1 MVDVW
6 WRWCGKVVVKDNG
19 YIFIVYMKDTRFIL
33 SEDVKDAINEFY
45 DYSYLLNEGR
55 QLNEFNIKDAAKKAN
70 DMISFAVKKTGNAVN
85 DNALKIY
92 VAATNK
98 LQSSIAKIKA
108 NEKDKKRGLM
118 FTVVSKIISFFVK
131 NPKLAFASVRVGLTV
146 LTMIGS
152 AIAGY
157 EASNN
162 TDAFDSIFEKL
173 GIDMDASSV
182 GDADDLADQMQDLD
196 HLNRMNDEE
205 LGQKL
210 NQSVADMGI
219 DVNKSDDQLFFQ
231 KGDKTG
237 GEELAPTDLMND
249 PAYADYQSAIE
260 KIRMEKGDDT
270 VRRLINLAKLD
281 RVLDEQQYK
290 GMETETHV
298 VFKTS
303 HIRKITDVLGT
314 DGEVEGRVKLNSSN
328 ELMVRDFEMKHNG
341 VTVSKLQQVNYRVG
355 SDADGY
361 SITKT
366 KLTGVTSDIHT
377 RVRQLTSGVDN
388 DTVDQL
394 VKGMQKFSSYNKTN
408 VDLWPRTKNESY
420 KRMMVLA
427 GIINE
432 AGMLQRGVAAVKK
445 FVTNAK
451 NAAQN
456 FLVGLTN
463 KLTQFGSSIG
473 AIFASPENMNK
484 LKDGREHTF
493 VVKNG
498 KIEII

>member
-1 MVDVW
+1 M
-6 WRWCGKVVVKDNG
+6 N
-19 YIFIVYMKDTRFIL
+19 DTRFIL
-33 SEDVKDAINEFY
+33 SEDVQDAINEFY
-45 DYSYLLNEGR
+45 DYSYLLKEGR

-70 DMISFAVKKTGNAVN
+70 DMISFAVKKTGDAVN

-98 LQSSIAKIKA
+98 LQASLAKIKA
-108 NEKDKKRGLM
+108 NEKDKKRGM
-118 FTVVSKIISFFVK
+118 IFTIVSKIISFFVK

-162 TDAFDSIFEKL
+162 TDAFDGIFEKL

-182 GDADDLADQMQDLD
+182 GDANDLADQMQDLD

-210 NQSVADMGI
+210 NQAVADMGI
-219 DVNKSDDQLFFQ
+219 DVNKPDDQLFLQ
-231 KGDKTG
+231 KGDVSG
-237 GEELAPTDLMND
+237 GKDLAPTDLMND
-249 PAYADYQSAIE
+249 PAYADYQAAIE

-281 RVLDEQQYK
+281 RVLDEQQFK
-290 GMETETHV
+290 GMDVDTSV
-298 VFKTS
+298 AFKTS
-303 HIRKITDVLGT
+303 DIRKITDVIGT
-314 DGEVEGRVKLNSSN
+314 DGEVVGKVKLDSSN
-328 ELMVRDFEMKHNG
+328 NLMVSNFEMKYNG
-341 VTVSKLQQVNYRVG
+341 VTVSKLQQVSYRVG
-355 SDADGY
+355 EGPDGY

-366 KLTGVTSDIHT
+366 QLTGVTSDIST
-377 RVRQLTSGVDN
+377 RVKQLTSGVDN

-394 VKGMQKFSSYNKTN
+394 MKGMKKFSDYNKSGMAWN
-408 VDLWPRTKNESY
+408 KNESY
-420 KRMMVLA
+420 QRMMVLA

-432 AGMLQRGVAAVKK
+432 EGMLQRGVAAVKK

-456 FLVGLTN
+456 FLTGLTN

-473 AIFASPENMNK
+473 AIFATPENMNK

-493 VVKNG
+493 VIKNG
-498 KIEII
+498 KIQIN

>member
-1 MVDVW
+1 
-6 WRWCGKVVVKDNG
+6 VVVKGNG
-19 YIFIVYMKDTRFIL
+19 DIFILNMKDTRFIL
-33 SEDVKDAINEFY
+33 TEDVQDAINEFY

-70 DMISFAVKKTGNAVN
+70 DLITFAVKKTGNAVN

-162 TDAFDSIFEKL
+162 TDAFDGIFEKL

-182 GDADDLADQMQDLD
+182 GDADDLADQMDKLD
-196 HLNRMNDEE
+196 HLTKMNDEE
-205 LGQKL
+205 LGKNL
-210 NQSVADMGI
+210 NQAVADMGI
-219 DVNKSDDQLFFQ
+219 DVNKPDDQLFFQ
-231 KGDKTG
+231 KGGKTG
-237 GEELAPTDLMND
+237 GDELAPTDLMND
-249 PAYADYQSAIE
+249 PAYADYQAAIE

-281 RVLDEQQYK
+281 RVLDEQHFK
-290 GMETETHV
+290 GMNVDARV
-298 VFKTS
+298 VYKTS
-303 HIRKITDVLGT
+303 DIRNITDVLGT
-314 DGEVEGRVKLNSSN
+314 DGEVVGKVKLDSSN
-328 ELMVRDFEMKHNG
+328 NLMVSDFEMKHNG
-341 VTVSKLQQVNYRVG
+341 VTISKMKQVYYRVG
-355 SDADGY
+355 EGADGY

-366 KLTGVTSDIHT
+366 QLTGVTSDIHT

-394 VKGMQKFSSYNKTN
+394 MNGMKKFSNYGKTN
-408 VDLWPRTKNESY
+408 VDLWPRQKNESY

-432 AGMLQRGVAAVKK
+432 EGMLQRGVAAVKK

-456 FLVGLTN
+456 FLTGLTN

-473 AIFASPENMNK
+473 AIFATPENMNK

>member
-1 MVDVW
+1 M
-6 WRWCGKVVVKDNG
+6 N
-19 YIFIVYMKDTRFIL
+19 DTRFIL
-33 SEDVKDAINEFY
+33 SEDVQDAINEFY
-45 DYSYLLNEGR
+45 DYSYLLKEGR

-70 DMISFAVKKTGNAVN
+70 DMISFAVKKTGDAVN

-98 LQSSIAKIKA
+98 LQASLAKIKA
-108 NEKDKKRGLM
+108 NEKDKKRGM
-118 FTVVSKIISFFVK
+118 IFTIVSKIISFFVK

-162 TDAFDSIFEKL
+162 TDAFDGIFEKL

-182 GDADDLADQMQDLD
+182 GDANDLADQMQDLD
-196 HLNRMNDEE
+196 RLNRMNDEE

-219 DVNKSDDQLFFQ
+219 DVNKPDDQLFLQ
-231 KGDKTG
+231 KGDVPG
-237 GEELAPTDLMND
+237 GKELAPTDLMND
-249 PAYADYQSAIE
+249 PAYADYQAAIE

-281 RVLDEQQYK
+281 RVLDEQQFK
-290 GMETETHV
+290 GMDVDTSV
-298 VFKTS
+298 AFKTS
-303 HIRKITDVLGT
+303 DIRKITDVIGT
-314 DGEVEGRVKLNSSN
+314 DGEVVGKVKLDSSN
-328 ELMVRDFEMKHNG
+328 NLMVSNFEMKHNG
-341 VTVSKLQQVNYRVG
+341 VTVSKLQQVSYRVG
-355 SDADGY
+355 EGTDGY

-366 KLTGVTSDIHT
+366 QLTGVTSDIST
-377 RVRQLTSGVDN
+377 RVKQLTSGVDN

-394 VKGMQKFSSYNKTN
+394 MKGMKKFSDYNKSGMAWN
-408 VDLWPRTKNESY
+408 KNESY
-420 KRMMVLA
+420 QRMMVLA

-432 AGMLQRGVAAVKK
+432 EGMLQRGVAAVKK

-456 FLVGLTN
+456 FLTGLTN

-473 AIFASPENMNK
+473 AIFATPENMNK

-493 VVKNG
+493 VIKNG
-498 KIEII
+498 KIQIN

>member
-1 MVDVW
+1 
-6 WRWCGKVVVKDNG
+6 
-19 YIFIVYMKDTRFIL
+19 
-33 SEDVKDAINEFY
+33 
-45 DYSYLLNEGR
+45 
-55 QLNEFNIKDAAKKAN
+55 
-70 DMISFAVKKTGNAVN
+70 MISFAVKKTGDVVN

-98 LQSSIAKIKA
+98 LQASLAKIKA
-108 NEKDKKRGLM
+108 NEKDKKRGM
-118 FTVVSKIISFFVK
+118 IFTIVSKIISFFVK

-162 TDAFDSIFEKL
+162 TDAFDGIFEKL

-182 GDADDLADQMQDLD
+182 GDANDLADQMQDLD

-210 NQSVADMGI
+210 NQAVADMGI
-219 DVNKSDDQLFFQ
+219 DVNKPDDQLFLQ
-231 KGDKTG
+231 KGDVSG
-237 GEELAPTDLMND
+237 GKDLAPTDLMND
-249 PAYADYQSAIE
+249 PAYADYQAAIE

-281 RVLDEQQYK
+281 RVLDEQQFK
-290 GMETETHV
+290 GMNVDTSVT
-298 VFKTS
+298 FKTS
-303 HIRKITDVLGT
+303 DIHKITDVLGT
-314 DGEVEGRVKLNSSN
+314 DGEVVGKVKLDSSN
-328 ELMVRDFEMKHNG
+328 NLMVSNFEMKHNG
-341 VTVSKLQQVNYRVG
+341 VTVSKLQQVSYRVG
-355 SDADGY
+355 EGPDGY

-366 KLTGVTSDIHT
+366 QLTGVTSDIST
-377 RVRQLTSGVDN
+377 RVKQLTSGVDN

-394 VKGMQKFSSYNKTN
+394 MKGMKKFSDYNKSGMAWN
-408 VDLWPRTKNESY
+408 KNESY
-420 KRMMVLA
+420 QRMMVLA

-432 AGMLQRGVAAVKK
+432 EGMLQRGVAAVKK

-456 FLVGLTN
+456 FLTGLTN

-473 AIFASPENMNK
+473 AIFATPENMNK

-493 VVKNG
+493 VIKNG
-498 KIEII
+498 KIQIN

>member
-1 MVDVW
+1 M
-6 WRWCGKVVVKDNG
+6 N
-19 YIFIVYMKDTRFIL
+19 DTRFIL
-33 SEDVKDAINEFY
+33 SEDIKNAINEFY
-45 DYSYLLNEGR
+45 DYSYLLKEGR

-70 DMISFAVKKTGNAVN
+70 DMISFAIKKTGDAVN

-98 LQSSIAKIKA
+98 LQSSIAKIKS
-108 NEKDKKRGLM
+108 NEKDKKRGM
-118 FTVVSKIISFFVK
+118 IFTIVSKIISFFVK

-157 EASNN
+157 EASKN
-162 TDAFDSIFEKL
+162 TDAFDGIFEKL

-182 GDADDLADQMQDLD
+182 GDAQDFSDKMQDLD
-196 HLNRMNDEE
+196 HLNRMNDVE

-210 NQSVADMGI
+210 NQAVVDMGI
-219 DVNKSDDQLFFQ
+219 DVNKSDDELFFQ
-231 KGDKTG
+231 QGDQPKGD
-237 GEELAPTDLMND
+237 ELAPTDLMND
-249 PAYADYQSAIE
+249 PAYTDYQTAIE

-281 RVLDEQQYK
+281 RVLNEQQFK
-290 GMETETHV
+290 GMESETHAV
-298 VFKTS
+298 YKTS
-303 HIRKITDVLGT
+303 HISRITDVLGT
-314 DGEVEGRVKLNSSN
+314 EGEVVGKVKLNSDNVLTVS
-328 ELMVRDFEMKHNG
+328 DFEMKHNG
-341 VTVSKLQQVNYRVG
+341 VTISKLKRVYYNVESG
-355 SDADGY
+355 ADGY
-361 SITKT
+361 SIHKT
-366 KLTGVTSDIHT
+366 QLTGVTSDIIT
-377 RVRQLTSGVDN
+377 RVQQLTRGVDT

-394 VKGMQKFSSYNKTN
+394 MNGMQKFSSYTMNN
-408 VDLWPRTKNESY
+408 IDLWPRTKNESY

-451 NAAQN
+451 NATQN
-456 FLVGLTN
+456 FLTGLTN

-473 AIFASPENMNK
+473 AIFATPENINK

-498 KIEII
+498 KIQII

>member
-45 DYSYLLNEGR
+45 DYSYLLKEGR
-55 QLNEFNIKDAAKKAN
+55 QLNEFNIKDAGKKAS
-70 DMISFAVKKTGNAVN
+70 DLISFAVNKTGSAVN
-85 DNALKIY
+85 DASLKIY
-92 VAATNK
+92 VAAANK
-98 LQSSIAKIKA
+98 LASTIEALKNKS
-108 NEKDKKRGLM
+108 KDKKQGLM
-118 FTVVSKIISFFVK
+118 LSILGKVINFFIK
-131 NPKLAFASVRVGLTV
+131 NPKLAFIKIRLAMMLLT
-146 LTMIGS
+146 LIGS

-231 KGDKTG
+231 KSDMTG
-237 GEELAPTDLMND
+237 GQELAPTDLMND
-249 PAYADYQSAIE
+249 PAYADYQAAIE

-394 VKGMQKFSSYNKTN
+394 VKGMQKFSSYNKAN

>member
-33 SEDVKDAINEFY
+33 SEDVNDAINEFY
-45 DYSYLLNEGR
+45 DYSYLLKEGR

-70 DMISFAVKKTGNAVN
+70 DLISFAVNKTGSAVN
-85 DNALKIY
+85 DASLKIY
-92 VAATNK
+92 VAAANK
-98 LQSSIAKIKA
+98 LASTIESLKNKS
-108 NEKDKKRGLM
+108 KDKKQGLM
-118 FTVVSKIISFFVK
+118 LSILGKVINFFIK
-131 NPKLAFASVRVGLTV
+131 NPKLAFIKIRLAMMV
-146 LTMIGS
+146 LTLIGS

-210 NQSVADMGI
+210 NRSVADMGI

-249 PAYADYQSAIE
+249 PAYADYQAAIE

-328 ELMVRDFEMKHNG
+328 ELMVSDFEMKHNG

-394 VKGMQKFSSYNKTN
+394 VKGMQKFSSYNKAN

>member
-1 MVDVW
+1 M
-6 WRWCGKVVVKDNG
+6 N
-19 YIFIVYMKDTRFIL
+19 DTRFIL
-33 SEDVKDAINEFY
+33 SEDVQDAINEFY
-45 DYSYLLNEGR
+45 DYSYLLKEGR

-70 DMISFAVKKTGNAVN
+70 DMISFAVKKTGDAVN

-98 LQSSIAKIKA
+98 LQASLAKIKA
-108 NEKDKKRGLM
+108 NEKDKKRGVI
-118 FTVVSKIISFFVK
+118 FTIVSKIISFFVK

-162 TDAFDSIFEKL
+162 TDAFDGIFEKL

-182 GDADDLADQMQDLD
+182 GDANDLADQMQDLD

-210 NQSVADMGI
+210 NQAVADMGI
-219 DVNKSDDQLFFQ
+219 DVNKPDDQLFLQ
-231 KGDKTG
+231 KGDVSG
-237 GEELAPTDLMND
+237 GKDLAPTDLMND
-249 PAYADYQSAIE
+249 PAYADYQAAIE

-281 RVLDEQQYK
+281 RVLDEQQFK
-290 GMETETHV
+290 GMDVDTSV
-298 VFKTS
+298 AFKTS
-303 HIRKITDVLGT
+303 DIRKITDVIGT
-314 DGEVEGRVKLNSSN
+314 DGEVVGKVKLDSSN
-328 ELMVRDFEMKHNG
+328 NLMVSNFEMKYNG
-341 VTVSKLQQVNYRVG
+341 VTVSKLQQVSYRVG
-355 SDADGY
+355 EGPDGY

-366 KLTGVTSDIHT
+366 QLTGVTSDIST
-377 RVRQLTSGVDN
+377 RVKQLTSGVDN

-394 VKGMQKFSSYNKTN
+394 MKGMKKFSDYNKSGMAWN
-408 VDLWPRTKNESY
+408 KNESY
-420 KRMMVLA
+420 QRMMVLA

-432 AGMLQRGVAAVKK
+432 EGMLQRGVAAVKK

-456 FLVGLTN
+456 FLTGLTN

-473 AIFASPENMNK
+473 AIFATPENMNK

-493 VVKNG
+493 VIKNG
-498 KIEII
+498 KIQIN

>member
-1 MVDVW
+1 M
-6 WRWCGKVVVKDNG
+6 N
-19 YIFIVYMKDTRFIL
+19 DTRFIL
-33 SEDVKDAINEFY
+33 SEDVQDAINEFY
-45 DYSYLLNEGR
+45 DYSYLLKEGR

-70 DMISFAVKKTGNAVN
+70 DMISFAVKKTGDAVN

-98 LQSSIAKIKA
+98 LQASIAKIKA
-108 NEKDKKRGLM
+108 NEKDKKRGM
-118 FTVVSKIISFFVK
+118 IFTIVSKIISFFVK

-162 TDAFDSIFEKL
+162 TDAFDGIFEKL

-182 GDADDLADQMQDLD
+182 GDANDLADQMQDLD

-210 NQSVADMGI
+210 NQAVSDMGI
-219 DVNKSDDQLFFQ
+219 DVNKPDDQLFLQ
-231 KGDKTG
+231 KGDVP
-237 GEELAPTDLMND
+237 GEDELAPTDLMND

-281 RVLDEQQYK
+281 RVLDEQQFK
-290 GMETETHV
+290 GMDVDTSV
-298 VFKTS
+298 AFKTS
-303 HIRKITDVLGT
+303 DIRKITDVIGT
-314 DGEVEGRVKLNSSN
+314 DGEVVGKVKLDSSN
-328 ELMVRDFEMKHNG
+328 NLMVSNFEMKYNG
-341 VTVSKLQQVNYRVG
+341 VTVSKLQQVSYRVG
-355 SDADGY
+355 EGPDGY

-366 KLTGVTSDIHT
+366 QLTGVTSDIST
-377 RVRQLTSGVDN
+377 RVKQLTSGVDN

-394 VKGMQKFSSYNKTN
+394 MKGMKKFSDYNKSGMAWN
-408 VDLWPRTKNESY
+408 KNESY
-420 KRMMVLA
+420 QRMMVLA

-432 AGMLQRGVAAVKK
+432 EGMLQRGVAAVKK

-456 FLVGLTN
+456 FLTGLTN

-473 AIFASPENMNK
+473 AIFATPENMNK

-493 VVKNG
+493 VIKNG
-498 KIEII
+498 KIQIN